1 MLPVFRSF
9 FILQLA
15 ASAGGQGTQM
25 REISFCLQAAIFPF
39 IGVPMAIAVTTQAVA
54 LAGQKL
60 KRVALIPLEPLVR
73 LRVII
78 T

>member
-1 MLPVFRSF
+1 
-9 FILQLA
+9 
-15 ASAGGQGTQM
+15 
-25 REISFCLQAAIFPF
+25 
-39 IGVPMAIAVTTQAVA
+39 MAIAVTTQAVA

>member
-1 MLPVFRSF
+1 
-9 FILQLA
+9 
-15 ASAGGQGTQM
+15 M